1 MSDIKQIH
9 IKLDSSLHQALKLE
23 AVYCKKTIQD
33 LVVELIIERVK
44 SSNSLNL
51 PDDSSWNIEN
61 DQ

>member
-33 LVVELIIERVK
+33 LVVDLITERVK
-44 SSNSLNL
+44 SSNLLNL
-51 PDDSSWNIEN
+51 PDDSSWNLKN
-61 DQ
+61 D